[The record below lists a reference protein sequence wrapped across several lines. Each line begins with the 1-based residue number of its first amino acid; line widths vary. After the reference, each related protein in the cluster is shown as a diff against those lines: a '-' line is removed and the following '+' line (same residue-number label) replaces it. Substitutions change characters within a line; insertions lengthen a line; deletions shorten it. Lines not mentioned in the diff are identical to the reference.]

1 MIAFI
6 RVCKHQVEPRL
17 ILSTREPEIDISV
30 IGLSCIIIVMK
41 SAQREK
47 AIELRLT
54 HKLGYKAIAEQVKVS
69 KSTLSRWLEDLPLS
83 EERVLEL
90 RREAWGLG
98 EAKRERFRQT
108 MRAKRDEREHEI
120 YLKQKKKF
128 ARISDQ
134 SMFVAGLMLYAAEGD
149 KKSRA
154 DVAFT
159 NTDPILVLFFIQWA
173 IRFLGFPKEKFRI
186 QLHLYENMDIKAEE
200 LFWIR
205 HLGLSRKQL
214 WKSQVNALRPKSFSY
229 RDTSRH
235 GTCKLYAGSVLKK
248 AEIKLSIQAFF
259 DTYSTHL
266 RV

>member
-1 MIAFI
+1 
-6 RVCKHQVEPRL
+6 
-17 ILSTREPEIDISV
+17 
-30 IGLSCIIIVMK
+30 MK
-41 SAQREK
+41 SAQREL

-83 EERVLEL
+83 EGRILEL
-90 RREAWGLG
+90 RRAAWSLG

-108 MRAKRDEREHEI
+108 MRAKRDKREHEI

-128 ARISDQ
+128 AHISDQ
-134 SMFVAGLMLYAAEGD
+134 SVFIAGLMLYAAEGD
-149 KKSRA
+149 KKSKA
-154 DVAFT
+154 DIAFT
-159 NTDPILVLFFIQWA
+159 NTDPVLILFFVRWVT
-173 IRFLGFPKEKFRI
+173 RFLGFPKEKFRI
-186 QLHLYENMDIKAEE
+186 QLHLYENMDVKAEE

-205 HLGLSRKQL
+205 QLGLSEKQL

-235 GTCKLYAGSVLKK
+235 GTCKLYVGSVPKK

-259 DTYSTHL
+259 DTYSKHL
-266 RV
+266 RA